1 MNQGDLT
8 AAVRTAMTVLGID
21 DSKEC
26 IDCELSEPEVASTL
40 NDAVPR
46 AELLI
51 RCPTLACQPFM
62 VLTLAFSLSQLVT
75 SVCVEGTA
83 RAAPLPCRIYAY
95 VTAGG

>member
-62 VLTLAFSLSQLVT
+62 VLTVA
-75 SVCVEGTA
+75 SVSANWSHQSAAKARLGT
-83 RAAPLPCRIYAY
+83 RPYRVVYMHM
-95 VTAGG
+95 